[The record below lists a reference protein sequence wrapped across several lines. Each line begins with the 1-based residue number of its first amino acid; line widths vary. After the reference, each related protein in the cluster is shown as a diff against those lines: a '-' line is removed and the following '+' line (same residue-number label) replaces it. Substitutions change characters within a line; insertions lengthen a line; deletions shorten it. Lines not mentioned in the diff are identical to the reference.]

1 MDYVNSQNR
10 SDECNQVR
18 QYWVRTYRFFWII
31 FEESINADLLIL
43 LLLYLIFLLLLLVPV
58 TANKEVMAR
67 AIGPSLHRRLL
78 HSWHDFE
85 FVEGALMT

>member
-1 MDYVNSQNR
+1 M
-10 SDECNQVR
+10 
-18 QYWVRTYRFFWII
+18 RTYRFIWVIC
-31 FEESINADLLIL
+31 EESIDADL
-43 LLLYLIFLLLLLVPV
+43 